1 MIEHQFLKKLSY
13 IYPFLHKKG
22 KTKHEILQYQ
32 NETMFLIDIEYEV
45 EKNMKW
51 KRFLAKLM
59 LL

>member
-22 KTKHEILQYQ
+22 KTKHEILKHQ
-32 NETMFLIDIEYEV
+32 NETMFLRDIEYEV

-51 KRFLAKLM
+51 KR
-59 LL
+59 